1 MGERPISKQERQGA
15 STAYDLYY
23 LVNGKHFFWRNPNHG
38 VTLIDG
44 GRESAIA
51 WHPEKAEAVRRLW
64 TDIVSV
70 NMTSAT
76 SGKDI
81 VNNCRINFRNGHFLI
96 VTDADT
102 SGEVDHD
109 RTPVY
114 RDFVRALHLRL
125 AQAPAGTIAFN
136 AGASQGRHR
145 VMTVMGV
152 IAALFFVGTPLVLV
166 FIVRDWRVLLTL
178 AAGATFVWPF
188 WKVIEAN
195 RPRSYDPRFPP
206 GELMD

>member
-1 MGERPISKQERQGA
+1 MTTPDPTSA

-23 LVNGKHFFWRNPNHG
+23 LVNGKYFFWRNPNHG
-38 VTLIDG
+38 VTLIDA
-44 GRESAIA
+44 RRDSAIL
-51 WHPEKAEAVRRLW
+51 WQPEKGEAGRQLW
-64 TDIVSV
+64 IDIVSV
-70 NMTSAT
+70 NMTSMT

-81 VNNCRINFRNGHFLI
+81 VNNCRINFRDGRFLV
-96 VTDADT
+96 VTDGGP
-102 SGEVDHD
+102 SGEVDHE

-136 AGASQGRHR
+136 AGASAGRHQ
-145 VMTVMGV
+145 VMVATGV

-166 FIVRDWRVLLTL
+166 FIIRDWRVLLSL
-178 AAGATFVWPF
+178 AAGAAFIWPF

-195 RPRSYDPRFPP
+195 RPRNYDPRQPP

>member
-1 MGERPISKQERQGA
+1 MIEPASAMA
-15 STAYDLYY
+15 STAFDLYY
-23 LVNGKHFFWRNPNHG
+23 LQNGKRFFWRNPNHG
-38 VTLIDG
+38 VTLIDA

-51 WHPEKAEAVRRLW
+51 WHPEKAETVRRLW

-81 VNNCRINFRNGHFLI
+81 VNNCRINFRDNHFLV
-96 VTDADT
+96 VTDGGT
-102 SGEVDHD
+102 TGEVDHA

-125 AQAPAGTIAFN
+125 TQAPAGTIAFN
-136 AGASQGRHR
+136 AGASEGRHK
-145 VMTVMGV
+145 VMTVIGL
-152 IAALFFVGTPLVLV
+152 IAALFFVGTPLVLAFV
-166 FIVRDWRVLLTL
+166 VRDWRVLLTL

-195 RPRSYDPRFPP
+195 RPRHYDPRFPP

>member
-1 MGERPISKQERQGA
+1 MTGPIPTPT
-15 STAYDLYY
+15 STAFDLYY
-23 LVNGKHFFWRNPNHG
+23 LQNGKHFFWRNPNHG
-38 VTLIDG
+38 VTLIDA
-44 GRESAIA
+44 GRDSAIA
-51 WHPEKAEAVRRLW
+51 WRPESGETGRRLW

-76 SGKDI
+76 NGKNI
-81 VNNCRINFRNGHFLI
+81 INNCRINFRNSRFLV
-96 VTDADT
+96 VTDAGT
-102 SGEVDHD
+102 TGEVDHD

-136 AGASQGRHR
+136 AGASEGRHTAMM
-145 VMTVMGV
+145 VIGV

-178 AAGATFVWPF
+178 AAGAAFVWPF
-188 WKVIEAN
+188 WKVIDAN
-195 RPRSYDPRFPP
+195 RPRSYDPRRPP
-206 GELMD
+206 GN